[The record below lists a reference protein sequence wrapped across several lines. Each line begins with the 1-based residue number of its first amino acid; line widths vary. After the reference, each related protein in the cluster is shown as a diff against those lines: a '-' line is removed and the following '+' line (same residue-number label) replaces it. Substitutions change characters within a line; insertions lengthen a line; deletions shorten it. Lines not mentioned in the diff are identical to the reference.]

1 MRAQTETLLSE
12 QTRLSKAHWLI
23 LFYAWSGWLF
33 DFYDLTLYNNMLRQ
47 IRADLH
53 ISDLHAHWVLGV
65 SLVATAV
72 GGMLFGYLA
81 DRIGR
86 KPALSLTIIVYSAG
100 TGLCATSTNV
110 TTLLLWRVITGLG
123 VGGEWAV
130 GQTLIAET
138 FPRALRA
145 RGGAMMQTGVP
156 AGMALA
162 ALLANFV
169 TPSIGWRWTFA
180 LSVLPAVLVGGIRH
194 HMPESDLW
202 LRHHTAFRS
211 GTLPAE
217 VQTQLGRSPLTA
229 LFGPQ
234 IVTWTGRGLM
244 LAVFDMWAF
253 WMINA
258 AMPSLLEAEWH
269 YPDTQRGVWLFVQHA
284 GAFVGY
290 LSFGWVADGI
300 GRRQAFTGYMLIQ
313 GGAVALLCWF
323 VPSSYWAAQPLMALL
338 PLFLIG
344 LGTGAFSGYGPLYA
358 EIFPTHLRTT
368 AAGFCF
374 NVARATA
381 GLAPPLVALLAQDT
395 HYSVGMLP
403 AALFNLLV
411 AGWVWKFPE
420 TKGRALPDVGVH

>member
-1 MRAQTETLLSE
+1 MSTGAKRLLTE
-12 QTRLSKAHWLI
+12 QPRLSKSHWLI

-47 IRADLH
+47 IRGELGL
-53 ISDLHAHWVLGV
+53 SDVQAYWVLGA
-65 SLVATAV
+65 SLVATAL

-86 KPALSLTIIVYSAG
+86 KPALSLTVLIYSLG
-100 TGLCATSTNV
+100 TGLCATATSV
-110 TTLLLWRVITGLG
+110 ATLLLWRIVTGLG

-130 GQTLIAET
+130 GQMLIAET

-162 ALLANFV
+162 AAIANFV
-169 TPSIGWRWTFA
+169 TPRVGWRWTFA
-180 LSVLPAVLVGGIRH
+180 LSAMPALMVAGIRH
-194 HMPESDLW
+194 QMPESDLW
-202 LRHHTAFRS
+202 QRHHAAFRR
-211 GTLPAE
+211 GALPAE
-217 VQTQLGRSPLTA
+217 VQRELGRSPLTA
-229 LFGPQ
+229 LFSADMA
-234 IVTWTGRGLM
+234 TWTMRALL

-253 WMINA
+253 WIINA
-258 AMPSLLEAEWH
+258 AMPSLLGTEWH
-269 YPDTQRGVWLFVQHA
+269 YSDARRGVWLLVQHI
-284 GAFVGY
+284 GAFIGY

-300 GRRQAFTGYMLIQ
+300 GRRQAFTGYMLVQ
-313 GGAVALLCWF
+313 GGAVALLCLF
-323 VPSSYWAAQPLMALL
+323 VPSAHWLAHPILALL

-368 AAGFCF
+368 AAGLCF

-381 GLAPPLVALLAQDT
+381 GFAPPLVALLAQDV
-395 HYSVGMLP
+395 HYTTGMLP

-411 AGWVWKFPE
+411 AGWIWTFPE
-420 TKGRALPDVGVH
+420 TKGRALPDSMH